1 MSQVCNYLSL
11 CPLKWFIGKKT
22 TSSSKESSS
31 RSKRRDSRSKSPRGR
46 RHRSKSRSFSPSNRG
61 RQRDPR
67 LRGRRSRSPN
77 RGPRSPPRS
86 RKSGSRER
94 YRGNR
99 RNWSPRKK
107 GPVSPPPI
115 QQVNHG
121 FNMPPPQIYADGY
134 NYPQAYAPPAQGY
147 GTYDYSMQV
156 QPAFNAYPNQAAMQ
170 PVPPGNFH
178 VNQQLRTLLI
188 SKTFFFCNRRR
199 LSTTQLGSSNS
210 HGNSSAYVGYTTTHT
225 TSAR

>member
-1 MSQVCNYLSL
+1 MDVVTDRRLNDGNNSLSSIAGNENSVESSKQIYHKLTSWFNVCQSIKITIVL
-11 CPLKWFIGKKT
+11 GKKP

-31 RSKRRDSRSKSPRGR
+31 RSKRRDSRSKSPRSR

-86 RKSGSRER
+86 RKSGSRDR
-94 YRGNR
+94 YRNNR

-121 FNMPPPQIYADGY
+121 FNMPPPQIYTDGY
-134 NYPQAYAPPAQGY
+134 NYPQSYAPPAQGY
-147 GTYDYSMQV
+147 ATYDYSMQA
-156 QPAFNAYPNQAAMQ
+156 QPAFNAYPNQAVMQ
-170 PVPPGNFH
+170 PVPPGNLHIINNYRHCQF
-178 VNQQLRTLLI
+178 R
-188 SKTFFFCNRRR
+188 
-199 LSTTQLGSSNS
+199 
-210 HGNSSAYVGYTTTHT
+210 
-225 TSAR
+225 